1 MIKTRSL
8 DAIKDQHTR
17 LLAALLACDN
27 PDSDRAREL
36 RGMIREL
43 ERDMKSLEQ
52 IRILEMAARL
62 KAPEE
67 GKA

>member
-8 DAIKDQHTR
+8 NEIKSQHAR

-36 RGMIREL
+36 RGMMREL

-52 IRILEMAARL
+52 TRIMEMAARL

-67 GKA
+67 GQS